1 MSEEY
6 NTHDFD
12 DTEVGAPDET
22 SEERYQRLTS
32 DDREAITLMGSL
44 LNNAGWHALSK
55 LMKAEIQLRRNKY
68 ELDTESTY
76 DSLISREY
84 LRGEIAQ
91 LRVILAL
98 PEQLKENAEAGL
110 SMRNNEAATRKEEY

>member
-1 MSEEY
+1 
-6 NTHDFD
+6 
-12 DTEVGAPDET
+12 
-22 SEERYQRLTS
+22 
-32 DDREAITLMGSL
+32 MGSL

-76 DSLISREY
+76 DRLISREY